1 MKTPTL
7 RIDLRAEIAAA
18 WDRCWKRNLESRLKG
33 YDYGGRSYYLSATD
47 LERDMREEF
56 SKRMNSC
63 RVRVLGLNRRP
74 LLDHVRS
81 WLSGRVGAGVLEADS
96 RGRGHC
102 SGMRFRPA
110 GAPASPAEKKVDALP
125 KAERDRRRHVRH
137 LTVEPRDRTSYRD
150 PRRACYVAPKKKKRM
165 SFRPNRRTTYPTPD
179 PANVTCKKCLKILE
193 RDFVRVVVFGE
204 EKPVLARVLARDP
217 EGTPSVA
224 VDATGELRLAAEL
237 EFLPAIPASSRD
249 LAAGNG

>member
-18 WDRCWKRNLESRLKG
+18 WDRCWKRNLRSRLKG
-33 YDYGGRSYYLSATD
+33 HDYGGRSYYLTATD

-56 SKRMNSC
+56 KKRLNSY
-63 RVRVLGLNRRP
+63 RFRIRGLNRRP

-81 WLSGRVGAGVLEADS
+81 WLSGQVSVGVLEADS

-125 KAERDRRRHVRH
+125 EAERDRRRNVRH
-137 LTVEPRDRTSYRD
+137 LSVAPAPKYGDPPRL
-150 PRRACYVAPKKKKRM
+150 CFVAPKKKKRV
-165 SFRPNRRTTYPTPD
+165 SFASRRRRSYPTRD
-179 PANVTCKKCLKILE
+179 PGAVTCKKCLKLLA
-193 RDFVRVVVFGE
+193 RDFARVVVFGE
-204 EKPVLARVLARDP
+204 PKPVLARVLARDP
-217 EGTPSVA
+217 AGAVRAA
-224 VDATGELRLAAEL
+224 VDAAGTVHAGDL
-237 EFLPAIPASSRD
+237 EFLPAVVD
-249 LAAGNG
+249 